1 MRQPAIVVHMA
12 QRQWVPQ
19 LDFVFAQRVDPTAD
33 RCDMLAKVEI
43 EALDKCGVD
52 LPPPLGQDRLD
63 GLACAAHAAVLG
75 PNNASTQ
82 RGFDDLGIE
91 ELRE

>member
-1 MRQPAIVVHMA
+1 MRQLAIVVHMA

-43 EALDKCGVD
+43 EALDPTFKGVWSTVANFAPLLLPDTRCGQC
-52 LPPPLGQDRLD
+52 PQP
-63 GLACAAHAAVLG
+63 HK
-75 PNNASTQ
+75 
-82 RGFDDLGIE
+82 
-91 ELRE
+91 